1 MSYDCIVSL
10 TTWKKRIGSAVL
22 PKVLYRLFTQKTR
35 YNYKVVLVLAE
46 EEFPLK
52 EKEVP
57 KVLLAMAKAEPKFE
71 IVWTK
76 CNTRAL
82 KKLTGAQQAYPDLPI
97 ITTDDDI
104 VVKDSFVEEFMNC
117 HTQHPKDIISAYL
130 WKHSTG
136 IEVTGWAR
144 LYPVG
149 SLAPLPDRM
158 FMKFFNG
165 LEDDIWNGLRAY
177 LVGTAHRKLGGWPF
191 DAELE
196 VGSALR
202 DEYLKTD
209 VAEMLAAF
217 AKGWKLPV

>member
-57 KVLLAMAKAEPKFE
+57 TVLLAMAKAEPKFE

-82 KKLTGAQQAYPDLPI
+82 KKLTGAQQAYPDLPV

-144 LYPVG
+144 LYPPRSWRVPR
-149 SLAPLPDRM
+149 LYRPWPYPVRNLP
-158 FMKFFNG
+158 
-165 LEDDIWNGLRAY
+165 
-177 LVGTAHRKLGGWPF
+177 
-191 DAELE
+191 
-196 VGSALR
+196 
-202 DEYLKTD
+202 
-209 VAEMLAAF
+209 
-217 AKGWKLPV
+217 